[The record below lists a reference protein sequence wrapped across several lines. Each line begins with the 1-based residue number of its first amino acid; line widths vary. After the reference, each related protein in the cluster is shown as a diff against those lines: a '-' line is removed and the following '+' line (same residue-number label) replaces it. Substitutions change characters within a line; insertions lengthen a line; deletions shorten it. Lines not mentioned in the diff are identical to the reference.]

1 MIYNY
6 QAAYTSANTAGYFSH
21 DIINNYFIAGP
32 STTSA
37 GDAYFQMDSEQS
49 VYATGNYIDS
59 NLDGALNGVASN
71 TVGSSVVLSEPWAST
86 SLGLATLT
94 AAEAYTAV
102 LANAGASP
110 RDQVDAF
117 AVTTVES
124 LGTSGTIYESQ
135 ADTGL
140 SNGGYGTL

>member
-1 MIYNY
+1 
-6 QAAYTSANTAGYFSH
+6 
-21 DIINNYFIAGP
+21 
-32 STTSA
+32 
-37 GDAYFQMDSEQS
+37 MDSEQS
-49 VYATGNYIDS
+49 VYATGNYVDS
-59 NLDGALNGVASN
+59 NKDGTLNGAASN
-71 TVGSSVVLSEPWAST
+71 TVGSSTVLSNPWAST

-117 AVTTVES
+117 AVSTVQS
-124 LGTSGTIYESQ
+124 LGTSGTIYGSQ
-135 ADTGL
+135 TDTGL